1 MKLLTAVFSW
11 LLALVLSS
19 LQTSAQPADRFDM
32 LVRADFFAG
41 FSGDSARLARGMD
54 ACERVL
60 RENPGHAEAMVW
72 HGSGLIFEA
81 GSAFAS
87 HDEARGIQ
95 LWAKG
100 LREVDEAVTL
110 APDDVGVLIPRGA
123 VLLQATRNMPP
134 AAARPLLESAV
145 ANYER
150 VLNLQKETF
159 QSLGDHP
166 RGELLFGIADGY
178 ARLGDP
184 AAARRYF
191 ERIVTEVPGSGQ
203 VPRARTYLDTGSLPA
218 MTGLACVGCHR

>member
-19 LQTSAQPADRFDM
+19 LQTSARPADRFDM

-41 FSGDSARLARGMD
+41 FTGDAARLARGMD
-54 ACERVL
+54 ACEQVL
-60 RENPGHAEAMVW
+60 RDNPRHPEAMVW
-72 HGSGLIFEA
+72 HGLGLIFEA

-87 HDEARGIQ
+87 HDEARGAQ
-95 LWAKG
+95 LWTKG
-100 LREVDEAVTL
+100 LREVDEAVAL
-110 APDDVGVLIPRGA
+110 APDNPGVLIPRGA
-123 VLLQATRNMPP
+123 VLLQATRNMAP
-134 AAARPLLESAV
+134 AVGRPLLESAV

-150 VLNLQKETF
+150 VLTVQKDTF

-178 ARLGDP
+178 ARLGDT

-191 ERIVTEVPGSGQ
+191 EKLVGEVPGSGQ
-203 VPRARTYLDTGSLPA
+203 APRARTYLDTGSVPA
-218 MTGLACVGCHR
+218 ITGLACVGCHR

>member
-1 MKLLTAVFSW
+1 M
-11 LLALVLSS
+11 
-19 LQTSAQPADRFDM
+19 
-32 LVRADFFAG
+32 
-41 FSGDSARLARGMD
+41 
-54 ACERVL
+54 
-60 RENPGHAEAMVW
+60 
-72 HGSGLIFEA
+72 
-81 GSAFAS
+81 
-87 HDEARGIQ
+87 
-95 LWAKG
+95 
-100 LREVDEAVTL
+100 
-110 APDDVGVLIPRGA
+110 
-123 VLLQATRNMPP
+123 LLQATRNMPP

-203 VPRARTYLDTGSLPA
+203 C
-218 MTGLACVGCHR
+218 LAHAPISTLGACPP

>member
-19 LQTSAQPADRFDM
+19 LQTSTQPADRFDM

-41 FSGDSARLARGMD
+41 FGGDAARLARGMD
-54 ACERVL
+54 TCERVL
-60 RENPGHAEAMVW
+60 SDNPRDAEAMVW

-87 HDEARGIQ
+87 HVEARGAQ

-100 LREVDEAVTL
+100 LREIDEAVAL
-110 APDDVGVLIPRGA
+110 APDNPGVLVPRGA
-123 VLLQATRNMPP
+123 VLLQATRGMPP

-150 VLNLQKETF
+150 VLSLQKDTF

-178 ARLGDP
+178 ARLGD
-184 AAARRYF
+184 ASAARRYF
-191 ERIVTEVPGSGQ
+191 EKLVADVPGSGQ
-203 VPRARTYLDTGSLPA
+203 APRARTYLDTGSLPA
-218 MTGLACVGCHR
+218 ITGLACVGCHR